1 MFSQPIVEKFKLT
14 SLLTAVIW
22 YISNEYESSSANV
35 RISEKKQTPCLAT
48 MLVKDIY
55 FRPSLKGLTSDATKD
70 MQSS

>member
-22 YISNEYESSSANV
+22 YISNEYESSSANLK
-35 RISEKKQTPCLAT
+35 ISEKKQSPCFAS

-55 FRPSLKGLTSDATKD
+55 FRPKLKDLPGD
-70 MQSS
+70 